1 METTAN
7 EFSREGA
14 RVSAATREA
23 AHEAGRTA
31 REQMQILIS
40 DVEDLIDRVGD
51 SSDPELRRLR
61 SKVADAVE
69 TTKRSIGDGAGQIRR
84 QAREAWAAGDR
95 YVHNQPWE
103 AIGVAAL
110 AGIAIGYLVSRR
122 RVSESE
128 HPVGASEH

>member
-1 METTAN
+1 
-7 EFSREGA
+7 
-14 RVSAATREA
+14 
-23 AHEAGRTA
+23 
-31 REQMQILIS
+31 
-40 DVEDLIDRVGD
+40 
-51 SSDPELRRLR
+51 
-61 SKVADAVE
+61 VE